1 MLGRWFIP
9 RGCFFLLLTLLFFL
23 DIKYIIVLK
32 RRKTFAAFLPLDLK
46 YVSILKRKSLFAKKV
61 FLRFK
66 MRKHFEAQEDFSKK
80 VFLLYI

>member
-1 MLGRWFIP
+1 MLGRWYIP

-32 RRKTFAAFLPLDLK
+32 R
-46 YVSILKRKSLFAKKV
+46 KSLFAKKV
-61 FLRFK
+61 FLRLK

-80 VFLLYI
+80 SSYYI